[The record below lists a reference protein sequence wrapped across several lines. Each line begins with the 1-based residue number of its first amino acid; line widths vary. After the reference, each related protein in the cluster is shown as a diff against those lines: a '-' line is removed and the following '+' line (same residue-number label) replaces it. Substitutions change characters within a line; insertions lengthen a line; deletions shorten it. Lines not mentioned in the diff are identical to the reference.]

1 MGLDGEPD
9 GEYAEVDSLGL
20 GLGEDSSCGT
30 GETWTGF
37 GFGGFGGGGTGWC
50 NAKKTMPINKTAA
63 PAKTGQGKVRRI
75 DGTLSFS
82 VAGDS

>member
-1 MGLDGEPD
+1 
-9 GEYAEVDSLGL
+9 
-20 GLGEDSSCGT
+20 
-30 GETWTGF
+30 
-37 GFGGFGGGGTGWC
+37 
-50 NAKKTMPINKTAA
+50 MPINKTAA